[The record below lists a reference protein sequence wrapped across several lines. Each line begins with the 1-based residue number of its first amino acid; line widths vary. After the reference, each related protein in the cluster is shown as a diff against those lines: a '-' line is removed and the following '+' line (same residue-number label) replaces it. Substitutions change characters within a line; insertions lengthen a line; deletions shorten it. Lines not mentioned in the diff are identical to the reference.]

1 MTGRSTVVCAT
12 ALMALSSLASVG
24 CKPKSK
30 DMPICPEMVAAG
42 RADEAESRNLPLDVW
57 FSVLIKNFNRT
68 AMDPGD
74 EPRECSN
81 QPIAVTWP
89 VAMTGDPRAS
99 ARKLTRDARTENDIT
114 FAETNDGE
122 SLVWART
129 DLLENGDAIGP
140 IGLVRW
146 VERGIEVRGIG
157 TVQAPAQRVRM
168 HLEPLGEDMRVL
180 VLESETCP
188 PEPKAGDPPPP
199 ADAPPARCVREAQI
213 VPLAEQRFVNAP
225 LIIDGQDTGPARFL
239 LADHREEP
247 LKDGW
252 TRRYELTR
260 RLEFDG
266 TSVVVQENI
275 RTRDCNPKE
284 PATPCEEHIAANEK
298 RTLAF
303 KDGALY
309 TTRSAWAQVGKPTP

>member
-1 MTGRSTVVCAT
+1 MTRRSTVMCAA
-12 ALMALSSLASVG
+12 ALLAVSGAAAMSSG

-30 DMPICPEMVAAG
+30 DLPICPEMVAAG
-42 RADEAESRNLPLDVW
+42 KADEADSRNLPIDVW
-57 FSVLIKNFNRT
+57 FSVLVKNFNRT

-81 QPIAVTWP
+81 QPIAVSWP

-99 ARKLTRDARTENDIT
+99 ARKLTREARTEADIT
-114 FAETNDGE
+114 FAESPEGE
-122 SLVWART
+122 MLVWART
-129 DLLENGDAIGP
+129 DALENGDAIGP
-140 IGLVRW
+140 IGLIRW

-157 TVQAPAQRVRM
+157 TVQAPAKRVRM
-168 HLEPLGEDMRVL
+168 RLEPVGDDLRVL

-188 PEPKAGDPPPP
+188 EPKPGEA
-199 ADAPPARCVREAQI
+199 AAEVRCVREAQI
-213 VPLAEQRFVNAP
+213 VPLANQRFVSSP
-225 LIIDGQDTGPARFL
+225 LMVDGQDTGPARFL
-239 LADHREEP
+239 LADERDEP

-252 TRRYELTR
+252 VRRYELQR

-266 TSVVVQENI
+266 VSVIVQENI

-309 TTRSAWAQVGKPTP
+309 TTPSAWANVAKPAAVIP